1 MKRFLQIYAVVL
13 IFSFVFLFFGGSALF
28 DFQRHFFAAGAACAF
43 IAALVFS
50 AFLSLTEKI
59 EALEERVRAL
69 EAGTEPEE

>member
-1 MKRFLQIYAVVL
+1 MTRFLQIYAGVRT
-13 IFSFVFLFFGGSALF
+13 FSLVSLYFGGSALF
-28 DFQRHFFAAGAACAF
+28 AFQRHFFAAGAACAF

-69 EAGTEPEE
+69 EAGKEPEE